1 MPLRHRLSP
10 VKLRH
15 IQTFIAVAEQG
26 SVSKAALRLH
36 IAQPALSRQIN
47 DFEAELGLPL
57 FERIHRRLILTGAGE
72 RLLADCRAILNAVD
86 SLSTRAQALSGSDAG
101 VLNVAATMLD
111 EVFATFLHRYAE
123 RFPNVQVRL
132 SDMVGPADMFARL
145 EGGDLHL
152 GIGLLRSLRADNHRF
167 ESFALPSIEFV
178 ATSHASIALGS
189 AGHIDIADLAAY
201 PLLLLNTSFEVRKSF
216 DSACRLAGITP
227 RVFMESRISHT
238 LLTLAEAG
246 HGLAILPS
254 VVPIHRYRL
263 RVARITQDGNLL
275 LEPLAVLWDGKRVL
289 PSYARSFCEMLA
301 VHMQPAFPILQ
312 QPAPTRSSRAR
323 KPGPR
328 SASSAA

>member
-1 MPLRHRLSP
+1 M
-10 VKLRH
+10 KLRH

-26 SVSKAALRLH
+26 SVSKAAISLH

-47 DFEAELGLPL
+47 DFEAELGLSL
-57 FERIHRRLILTGAGE
+57 FDRINRRLVLTGAGE
-72 RLLADCRAILNAVD
+72 RLLADCRAILHAVD
-86 SLSTRAQALSGSDAG
+86 TLGTHARALSVCDAG

-123 RFPNVQVRL
+123 RFPHVQVRL

-152 GIGLLRSLRADNHRF
+152 GIGLLRSLSADNHRF
-167 ESFALPSIEFV
+167 DHLPLPSIEFV
-178 ATSHASIALGS
+178 AASHASMALGT
-189 AGHIDIADLAAY
+189 AGNVEIADLAAH
-201 PLLLLNTSFEVRKSF
+201 PLLLLNSSFEVRKSF

-254 VVPIHRYRL
+254 VVPTHRYRV
-263 RVARITQDGNLL
+263 RVARITQQGSPLI
-275 LEPLAVLWDGKRVL
+275 EPMTALWDGKREL
-289 PSYARSFCEMLA
+289 PSYAKRFCEMLA
-301 VHMQPAFPILQ
+301 IHMQGVCPPL
-312 QPAPTRSSRAR
+312 PPVAPRLSPPGRKSGPRRRSSAL
-323 KPGPR
+323 
-328 SASSAA
+328 